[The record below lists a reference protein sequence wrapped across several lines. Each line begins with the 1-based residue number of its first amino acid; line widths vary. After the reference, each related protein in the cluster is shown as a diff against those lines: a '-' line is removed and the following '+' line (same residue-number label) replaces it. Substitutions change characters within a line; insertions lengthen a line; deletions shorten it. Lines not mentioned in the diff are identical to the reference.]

1 MLISLLERWGFTMRY
16 TRNPAIADV
25 ATTAKNSNAKMAI
38 NIFVYQ
44 REGNRNSSRMD
55 MRDLRHWAGA
65 QRRIHLLTEIIV
77 IVARD
82 SRRPFHNCFA
92 CVACSSSY
100 CALFRTSGFRPRVI
114 ESAIIKLRPALPSM
128 NILDLRQTSVRQ
140 LEPLLEEEARHWH
153 DELHWDYRG
162 ALDLIKRFLEAHALC
177 GCVAFEN
184 GSAAGYSFY
193 VLEEQKGLI
202 GGLYVSPR
210 FPQADIGR
218 RLLEEMLF
226 SMRALPQLSRIEAQ
240 LMPFGGPVDNP
251 LREQGFQLYTR
262 QFMLLDLQND
272 AEPRAGA
279 SAGMRLDRWND
290 RFFEPCAKL
299 IYLSYANHVDGEI
312 NDQYRSRAGALRF
325 LKNIILLPGCGQFV
339 PSASFVL
346 RQPGSDDLIA
356 AVLTSEVSPGVGHTT
371 QICVLPGYQGHG
383 LGRMLMQTSAEALR
397 AMKFRE
403 LTLTVT
409 SQNRSAVQLYEKL
422 HFTTI
427 RSFTAGVWPR

>member
-1 MLISLLERWGFTMRY
+1 
-16 TRNPAIADV
+16 
-25 ATTAKNSNAKMAI
+25 
-38 NIFVYQ
+38 
-44 REGNRNSSRMD
+44 
-55 MRDLRHWAGA
+55 
-65 QRRIHLLTEIIV
+65 
-77 IVARD
+77 
-82 SRRPFHNCFA
+82 
-92 CVACSSSY
+92 
-100 CALFRTSGFRPRVI
+100 
-114 ESAIIKLRPALPSM
+114 M

-240 LMPFGGPVDNP
+240 LMPFGGPVDTP
-251 LREQGFQLYTR
+251 LREQGFKLYTR
-262 QFMLLDLQND
+262 QFMLLDLQKTTRR
-272 AEPRAGA
+272 APAPPRGCASTAGTIA
-279 SAGMRLDRWND
+279 SSSLAR
-290 RFFEPCAKL
+290 KL

-325 LKNIILLPGCGQFV
+325 LKTSFFFPVAANSCPAPLLSYVSRAATSSLAPCS
-339 PSASFVL
+339 PAKSPPEWATPRKSASFPAIKATDSAACSCKL
-346 RQPGSDDLIA
+346 RPK
-356 AVLTSEVSPGVGHTT
+356 P
-371 QICVLPGYQGHG
+371 
-383 LGRMLMQTSAEALR
+383 SAL
-397 AMKFRE
+397 
-403 LTLTVT
+403 
-409 SQNRSAVQLYEKL
+409 
-422 HFTTI
+422 
-427 RSFTAGVWPR
+427 